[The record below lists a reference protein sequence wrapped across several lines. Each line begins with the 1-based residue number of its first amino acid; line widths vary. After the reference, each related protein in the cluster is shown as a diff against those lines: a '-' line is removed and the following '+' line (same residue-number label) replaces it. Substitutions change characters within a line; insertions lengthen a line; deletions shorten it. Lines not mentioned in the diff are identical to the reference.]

1 MPPIAADPQL
11 FDKLVVANRILAQQ
25 QVVDGFGHVSVRDAQ
40 APDRFLLSRSLAPA
54 QVTRADIMRFDFDGN
69 AVDGDTRA
77 PYLERFIHSEIYRAR
92 ADVHAIVH
100 SHSPSVIPFGATR
113 QPLRPLYHMCGF
125 IGTASAIFEI
135 RETGGNTDMLVRDA
149 LLGAALARSL
159 GDRTVVLMRGHG
171 STVVGN
177 SVEQVIYR
185 AIYTEMNARLQM
197 QAHGLGDPVF
207 LNDEEALL
215 AARTNDAV
223 MRRAWDLWVAAVGPI
238 A

>member
-1 MPPIAADPQL
+1 
-11 FDKLVVANRILAQQ
+11 
-25 QVVDGFGHVSVRDAQ
+25 
-40 APDRFLLSRSLAPA
+40 
-54 QVTRADIMRFDFDGN
+54 VTRGDIMRFDFDGN

-77 PYLERFIHSEIYRAR
+77 PYLERYIHSEIYRAR
-92 ADVHAIVH
+92 ADVQAIVH

-113 QPLRPLYHMCGF
+113 QPLRPLYHMSGF

-135 RETGGNTDMLVRDA
+135 REAGGNTDMLVRDA

-159 GDRTVVLMRGHG
+159 GDHSVVLMRGHG

-197 QAHGLGDPVF
+197 QALGLGDPIF
-207 LNDEEALL
+207 LNEEEAKQ
-215 AARTNDAV
+215 AARANDAV
-223 MRRAWDLWVAAVGPI
+223 MRRAWDLWVAAVGPT

>member
-1 MPPIAADPQL
+1 
-11 FDKLVVANRILAQQ
+11 
-25 QVVDGFGHVSVRDAQ
+25 
-40 APDRFLLSRSLAPA
+40 
-54 QVTRADIMRFDFDGN
+54 MRFDFDGN

-149 LLGAALARSL
+149 PLGAALAKSL
-159 GDRTVVLMRGHG
+159 GSRTVVLMRGHG
-171 STVVGN
+171 STCVGN
-177 SVEQVIYR
+177 SVEQVVYR

-207 LNDEEALL
+207 LNDEETQL

-223 MRRAWDLWVAAVGPI
+223 LRRAWDLWVAAVGLI

>member
-11 FDKLVVANRILAQQ
+11 VDKLVVANRILAQQ

-207 LNDEEALL
+207 LNDEETQL

-223 MRRAWDLWVAAVGPI
+223 LRRAWDLWVAAVGPVS
-238 A
+238 

>member
-1 MPPIAADPQL
+1 MPPNTADPQL
-11 FDKLVVANRILAQQ
+11 VDTLVVANRILAQQ
-25 QVVDGFGHVSVRDAQ
+25 GIVDGFGHVSVRDPH

-54 QVTRADIMRFDFDGN
+54 QVTRADIMRFDFEGN

-77 PYLERFIHSEIYRAR
+77 PYLERYIHSEIYRAR
-92 ADVHAIVH
+92 ADVQAVVH

-113 QPLRPLYHMCGF
+113 QPLRPLYHMSGF
-125 IGTASAIFEI
+125 IGVASAIFEI
-135 RETGGNTDMLVRDA
+135 REAGGNTDMLIRDA

-159 GDRTVVLMRGHG
+159 GDRSVVLMRGHG

-197 QAHGLGDPVF
+197 QALGLGDPVF
-207 LNDEEALL
+207 LNEEEAHL
-215 AARTNDAV
+215 AAGVNDAV

>member
-1 MPPIAADPQL
+1 MPPVAADPQL
-11 FDKLVVANRILAQQ
+11 VDKVVVANRILAQQ
-25 QVVDGFGHVSVRDAQ
+25 GIVDGFGHVSVRDPQ
-40 APDRFLLSRSLAPA
+40 AAEYFLLSRSLAPA
-54 QVTRADIMRFDFDGN
+54 QVTRGDIMRFDFDGN
-69 AVDGDTRA
+69 AVDGDARA
-77 PYLERFIHSEIYRAR
+77 PYLERYIHSEIYRAR
-92 ADVHAIVH
+92 PDVNAVVH

-113 QPLRPLYHMCGF
+113 QPLRPLYHMSAF

-135 RETGGNTDMLVRDA
+135 REAGGNTDMLVRDA

-159 GDRTVVLMRGHG
+159 GDRSVVLMRGHG

-177 SVEQVIYR
+177 SVEQVVYR
-185 AIYTEMNARLQM
+185 AVYTEMNARLQM

-207 LNDEEALL
+207 LNDEEAVQ

-223 MRRAWDLWVAAVGPI
+223 LRRAWDLWVVAVGPI